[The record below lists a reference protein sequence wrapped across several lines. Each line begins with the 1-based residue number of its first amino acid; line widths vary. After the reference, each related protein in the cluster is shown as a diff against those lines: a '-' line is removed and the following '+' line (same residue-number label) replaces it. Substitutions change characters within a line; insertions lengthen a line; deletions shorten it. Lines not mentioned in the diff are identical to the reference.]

1 MAQSNH
7 QEGASGLSIWSLSA
21 GAAVA
26 GVTGYS
32 ALRMYRL
39 WMERERQATGYVAG
53 KPLSIMVV
61 TIDGK
66 PVEVETAKAF
76 RRMRDAASQ
85 DGVAVKVVSGF
96 RTMAEQEYLYGC
108 YKSGK
113 CNNGNLAARPGFSNH
128 QSGHALDLNA
138 RDPAVGAWLR
148 AHANAYDF
156 HNTVPSEPW
165 HWEYW
170 P

>member
-1 MAQSNH
+1 MRVQS
-7 QEGASGLSIWSLSA
+7 SFSPRSLAA
-21 GAAVA
+21 GALLVG
-26 GVTGYS
+26 GVGYGV
-32 ALRMYRL
+32 LRAWRA
-39 WMERERQATGYVAG
+39 WNERERQAVGYIAG
-53 KPLSIMVV
+53 QSFTIAVV
-61 TIDGK
+61 GIDGK
-66 PVEVETAKAF
+66 PVEVETAAAF
-76 RRMRDAASQ
+76 RRMRDAAAA
-85 DGVAVKVVSGF
+85 DGVHVKVVSGF
-96 RTMAEQEYLYGC
+96 RTMAEQEYLYAC
-108 YKSGK
+108 YKSGQ

-148 AHANAYDF
+148 AHAVEYGI